1 MLTTPDDHD
10 QATDYPATDAPATC
24 HQATCPT
31 TDDPVRYDYVVVG
44 AGSAGA
50 PLAARL
56 SAHPGRRVLVLEAGP
71 GRDLDAV
78 GVPAAFPTL
87 FGSEVD
93 WAYRTVPQPRLGG
106 RSIRWP
112 RGRALGG
119 SSAIN
124 AMMWVRGHPADYDE
138 WAEHAGEQWGHRAVQ
153 PYFRRI
159 EGAEEAIAAHHGR
172 GGPLSLRRQLDPNP
186 LTAAYLAACAQ
197 VGLPRHEVAN
207 GAEPDGAAEA
217 VVTQRGGRRW
227 STADAYLRPAA
238 GRANLTVLTDAHV
251 TRVLFR
257 GRRAVGVE
265 YLRAGRRTRVHATGE
280 VVLCGGAVNSPHLL
294 LLSGVGPA
302 PQLRDLGVPVVH
314 HSPEVGGGLRD
325 HLVTLVHADCR
336 EPITLAGA
344 TGLRHVARYL
354 SERRGMLTSNLAE
367 AYAFARSDPR
377 LALPDLELLFVPGP
391 FSDDGLTPPDRHVVT
406 LGAVL
411 LRPRST
417 GTIRLVSPDPLAVP
431 RIDPGYLGD
440 DEDRRVL
447 TAGLRWCE
455 RILAAP
461 ALARHLDRD
470 PDRADPVGGDLIEAR
485 SQTLYHPVGTCRM
498 GRDAASVV
506 DPDLRVRGT
515 VGLRVADASVMP
527 VLVRGHTHAPSVLVG
542 ERAADLIAAA
552 EVAG

>member
-1 MLTTPDDHD
+1 MDLGPARVLTSPDHRDPDTGGPSPDD
-10 QATDYPATDAPATC
+10 PAADTPI
-24 HQATCPT
+24 P
-31 TDDPVRYDYVVVG
+31 YDYVVVG

-56 SAHPGRRVLVLEAGP
+56 SADPGRRVLVLEAGP
-71 GRDLDAV
+71 GQDLDAV

-87 FGSEVD
+87 FGTEVD

-197 VGLPRHEVAN
+197 AGLPRRAVPN

-227 STADAYLRPAA
+227 STADAYLRPAT

-265 YLRAGRRTRVHATGE
+265 YLRAGRRARVRAARE

-314 HSPEVGGGLRD
+314 HSPDVGGGLRD

-367 AYAFARSDPR
+367 AYAFARSDPG

-391 FSDDGLTPPDRHVVT
+391 FSDDGLTSPDRHVVT

-417 GTIRLVSPDPLAVP
+417 GTIRLASPDPLAAP

-461 ALARHLDRD
+461 ALARHLDR
-470 PDRADPVGGDLIEAR
+470 AGPVGGDLIEAR

-527 VLVRGHTHAPSVLVG
+527 VLVRGHTHAPSVMVG
-542 ERAADLIAAA
+542 ERAADLIASA
-552 EVAG
+552 ERAG